1 MGRGDRRGAQGAD
14 TAGRSVCSLR
24 SSKID
29 GDGGRWEDRG
39 GPEPSQGVAG
49 GAVVRAGPAHERPS
63 KSGVPFVFSV
73 YFVRPFDDL
82 SSLPSIGR
90 GGIAGGVSRS
100 GRSFVLASA
109 GWWERRSVLRWVGGG
124 EICRIPYCFTR
135 VKDSSKSLLSFIISV
150 VDSGLTFLFLAP
162 ADVLVWFL
170 GFIEVHFFGLSHVLQ
185 DKFA

>member
-63 KSGVPFVFSV
+63 
-73 YFVRPFDDL
+73 
-82 SSLPSIGR
+82 
-90 GGIAGGVSRS
+90 
-100 GRSFVLASA
+100 SA
-109 GWWERRSVLRWVGGG
+109 AEKERERRSVRVFCILCSPIRRSLVPSFDWERRYRW
-124 EICRIPYCFTR
+124 R
-135 VKDSSKSLLSFIISV
+135 SL
-150 VDSGLTFLFLAP
+150 
-162 ADVLVWFL
+162 
-170 GFIEVHFFGLSHVLQ
+170 Q
-185 DKFA
+185 KR